1 MPVAFTSNKGEYKG
15 MNIKAFLGAKAYF
28 IKMVLWIS
36 IAILILV
43 VVLSTVIYINS
54 QNLLV
59 KNEYAANQKILY
71 QVKYNMSFMDQ
82 TISNLS
88 KFLYLNSDVTAI
100 MYAKKE
106 DMIEVS
112 SHMSKVVSS
121 VTSAI
126 PYIHSIGIYNRNLD
140 HSYSTGFPLFFKD
153 QMLFDFIN
161 SDQALPKLKPIFR
174 DIKKLVNGVTESE
187 YVFSYFIYET
197 TVSGAKP
204 DGVVVINVKPEWL
217 LENISQ
223 INMIDKQKGD
233 NVFIL
238 DQAGEYLNDST
249 NDPAI
254 KKWLKTDFLVYKT
267 AHPQADRDGFFQ
279 SKHGG
284 TKYLVTYTNV
294 DNTGMTLL
302 KTQPV
307 LEIYTYINSLRN
319 SIIIITLIFL
329 VMAIVISIGI
339 SRKIYGPVGKLV
351 NSIMLDRIRRSD
363 KDEVVDEISY
373 LNTVY
378 RQSME
383 MLDHYDKE
391 KMQYKDV
398 MKHYWLSRLLTES
411 LSIGR
416 SELESIFK
424 EMRISLVLDGSYAI
438 CVLKI
443 DNYKEF
449 QHAFH
454 AKDKDTIRFAMI
466 NIASEIMARKYPNEG
481 LDMKDDHVALI
492 VSIPEEDDQFQAHI
506 QALIKEAQEN
516 VSRFFKISF
525 TASISEKTSHMQE
538 LNGMYHKSLD
548 QGMYRL
554 LLGHSSVI
562 TYETVKKN
570 VESKK
575 TGYSKNHEEWLVEA
589 MKSSNTT
596 AIEEVLGNIFE
607 ELGTLNYHNALVSII
622 RLVDAVIETL
632 EEMKVTVA
640 PSLHISSISRN
651 ILEKETIAEIHRI
664 IVGALQDSFKKDF
677 EGNANKLNYF
687 LVDAVTEYIHNHYQE
702 PTLSLTSIA
711 SMMKIS
717 TRNLSKTYKEATHIS
732 IPDFINEFRL
742 AKAADLLIQDDLS
755 VYEIAEKVG
764 ILNETYF
771 FSLFKKKYKVT
782 PKEYA
787 LRRNMTNLIQK

>member
-1 MPVAFTSNKGEYKG
+1 
-15 MNIKAFLGAKAYF
+15 MNIKSFFGAKAYF
-28 IKMVLWIS
+28 VKMFLWIS
-36 IAILILV
+36 VAILALV
-43 VVLSTVIYINS
+43 VVLSTVVYVNS

-59 KNEYAANQKILY
+59 KNEYEANQKILY

-106 DMIEVS
+106 DMLEVA
-112 SHMSKVVSS
+112 SHLSKVASS
-121 VTSAI
+121 VTSAN

-140 HSYSTGFPLFFKD
+140 QSYSSGFPLFFKD
-153 QMLFDFIN
+153 QMLYDFIN
-161 SDQALPKLKPIFR
+161 SDKVLPKLKPIFR
-174 DIKKLVNGVTESE
+174 DIKKLVNGVTEPE
-187 YVFSYFIYET
+187 YVYSYFIYET
-197 TVSGAKP
+197 PLSGAKP
-204 DGVVVINVKPEWL
+204 DGVVIINVKPQWL
-217 LENISQ
+217 LENINQ

-233 NVFIL
+233 HVFIL
-238 DQAGEYLNDST
+238 NESGEYVDDGTDESAVKT
-249 NDPAI
+249 
-254 KKWLKTDFLVYKT
+254 WLKTDFLDYRT
-267 AHPQADRDGFFQ
+267 AHPLADRDGFFQ
-279 SKHGG
+279 SKHDG
-284 TKYLVTYTNV
+284 TQYLVTYTNV
-294 DNTGMTLL
+294 DNTGLTLL

-307 LEIYTYINSLRN
+307 LEIYKYINSLRT

-329 VMAIVISIGI
+329 VMALVVSIGI
-339 SRKIYGPVGKLV
+339 SRKLYRPVGTLV

-391 KMQYKDV
+391 KMQYHDV

-416 SELESIFK
+416 SELEGIFK
-424 EMRISLVLDGSYAI
+424 EMRISLELEGSYAV

-449 QHAFH
+449 QHTFH
-454 AKDKDTIRFAMI
+454 AKDRDTIRFAMI
-466 NIASEIMARKYPNEG
+466 NIASEIMAESYANEG
-481 LDMKDDHVALI
+481 LDMKDDHVVLI
-492 VSIPEEDDQFQAHI
+492 VSIPDEEDQFQARIHTLI
-506 QALIKEAQEN
+506 QEAQEH
-516 VSRFFKISF
+516 VSRYFKISF

-538 LNGMYHKSLD
+538 LNGMYNKALD
-548 QGMYRL
+548 QAMYRV

-562 TYETVKKN
+562 TYEAVRKN

-575 TGYSKNHEEWLVEA
+575 TGYSKNQEERLVEA

-596 AIEEVLGNIFE
+596 VIEEVLGTIFKE
-607 ELGTLNYHNALVSII
+607 VGTLNYHNALVSII

-632 EEMKVTVA
+632 EAMKVTAA

-664 IVGALQDSFKKDF
+664 IVGALQDSLQKDF
-677 EGNANKLNYF
+677 EGNANNLNYF
-687 LVDAVTEYIHNHYQE
+687 LVEAVTEYIHNHYQD
-702 PTLSLTSIA
+702 PSLSLTSIA
-711 SMMKIS
+711 SIMKIS
-717 TRNLSKTYKEATHIS
+717 TRNLSKTYKSATQIS

-742 AKAADLLIQDDLS
+742 AKAAELLVQDDLS

-771 FSLFKKKYKVT
+771 FSMFKKKYKVT

-787 LRRNMTNLIQK
+787 LQRNMTKLI

>member
-1 MPVAFTSNKGEYKG
+1 
-15 MNIKAFLGAKAYF
+15 MNIKSFLGAKAYF

-36 IAILILV
+36 MAILILV
-43 VVLSTVIYINS
+43 VVLSTVVYINS

-59 KNEYAANQKILY
+59 KNEYAANQKILF

-82 TISNLS
+82 TITNLS

-100 MYAKKE
+100 MYAKNE

-112 SHMSKVVSS
+112 RHLTKVVSS

-126 PYIHSIGIYNRNLD
+126 PYIHSVGIYNRNLD
-140 HSYSTGFPLFFKD
+140 QTYSSGFPLFFKD
-153 QMLFDFIN
+153 QMLYEFIN

-174 DIKKLVNGVTESE
+174 DIKKLVNGVTEPE

-197 TVSGAKP
+197 LSSGAKP

-217 LENISQ
+217 LENIKQ

-238 DQAGEYLNDST
+238 DQAGEYLDDGT

-254 KKWLKTDFLVYKT
+254 KNWLKTDFLANKT
-267 AHPQADRDGFFQ
+267 AHPQAERDGFFQ
-279 SKHGG
+279 SKRGG
-284 TKYLVTYTNV
+284 TQYLVTYTNV

-307 LEIYTYINSLRN
+307 LEIYKYINSLRT

-329 VMAIVISIGI
+329 VMALVISISI
-339 SRKIYGPVGKLV
+339 SRKIYRPFGKLV

-363 KDEVVDEISY
+363 KDDVVDEISY

-383 MLDHYDKE
+383 MLDHFDKE
-391 KMQYKDV
+391 KVQYKDV
-398 MKHYWLSRLLTES
+398 MKHYWLSRLITES

-416 SELESIFK
+416 AELESIFK
-424 EMRISLVLDGSYAI
+424 EMRISLVRDASFAI
-438 CVLKI
+438 CLLKI

-466 NIASEIMARKYPNEG
+466 NIASEIMAKKYPNEG
-481 LDMKDDHVALI
+481 LDMKDDHVVLI
-492 VSIPEEDDQFQAHI
+492 VSIPEEDEHFQSHI
-506 QALIKEAQEN
+506 HALIKEAQEN

-525 TASISEKTSHMQE
+525 TASISEKTSHIQE
-538 LNGMYHKSLD
+538 LNSMYNQALD
-548 QGMYRL
+548 QAMYRL

-562 TYETVKKN
+562 TYETIKKN

-575 TGYSKNHEEWLVEA
+575 TGYSRNYEEWLVEA
-589 MKSSNTT
+589 MKLSKTE
-596 AIEEVLGNIFE
+596 AKEEVLGNIFE
-607 ELGTLNYHNALVSII
+607 EVGTLNYHNALVSII
-622 RLVDAVIETL
+622 RLVDKVIETL
-632 EEMKVTVA
+632 EEMKVTTA

-651 ILEKETIAEIHRI
+651 ILEMETIAEIHQI

-677 EGNANKLNYF
+677 QGHTTKLNYF
-687 LVDAVTEYIHNHYQE
+687 LVDAVTEYIQNHYQD
-702 PTLSLTSIA
+702 PSLSLTSIA
-711 SMMKIS
+711 SIMKIS

-732 IPDFINEFRL
+732 IPDYINEFRL
-742 AKAADLLIQDDLS
+742 TKAADLLIQDDLS

-771 FSLFKKKYKVT
+771 FSMFKKKYKVT

-787 LRRNMTNLIQK
+787 LRRNMINLIQ

>member
-1 MPVAFTSNKGEYKG
+1 
-15 MNIKAFLGAKAYF
+15 MNIRSFFGAKAYF
-28 IKMVLWIS
+28 IKMFLWIS
-36 IAILILV
+36 VAILALV
-43 VVLSTVIYINS
+43 VVLSTVVYVNS

-59 KNEYAANQKILY
+59 KNEYEANQKILY
-71 QVKYNMSFMDQ
+71 QVKYNMAFMDQ

-100 MYAKKE
+100 MYAKQE
-106 DMIEVS
+106 DMLEVA
-112 SHMSKVVSS
+112 SHLSKVASS
-121 VTSAI
+121 VTSAN

-140 HSYSTGFPLFFKD
+140 QSYSSGFPLFFKD
-153 QMLFDFIN
+153 QMLYDFIN
-161 SDQALPKLKPIFR
+161 SDKALPKLKPIFR
-174 DIKKLVNGVTESE
+174 DIKKLVNGVTEPE
-187 YVFSYFIYET
+187 YVYSYFIYET
-197 TVSGAKP
+197 PLSGAKP
-204 DGVVVINVKPEWL
+204 DGVVIINVKPQWL
-217 LENISQ
+217 LENINQ

-233 NVFIL
+233 HVFIL
-238 DQAGEYLNDST
+238 DEAGEYVDDGTNEST
-249 NDPAI
+249 V
-254 KKWLKTDFLVYKT
+254 KTWLKTDFLDYRT

-279 SKHGG
+279 SKHDG
-284 TKYLVTYTNV
+284 TQYLVTYTNV
-294 DNTGMTLL
+294 DNTGLTLL

-307 LEIYTYINSLRN
+307 LEIYKYINSLRT
-319 SIIIITLIFL
+319 SIIMITVIFL
-329 VMAIVISIGI
+329 VMALVVSIGI
-339 SRKIYGPVGKLV
+339 SRKLYRPVGTLV

-391 KMQYKDV
+391 KMQYHDV

-416 SELESIFK
+416 SELEGIFK
-424 EMRISLVLDGSYAI
+424 EMRISLELEGSYVA

-449 QHAFH
+449 QHTFH
-454 AKDKDTIRFAMI
+454 AKDRDTIRFAMI
-466 NIASEIMARKYPNEG
+466 NIASEIMAESYANEG
-481 LDMKDDHVALI
+481 LDMKDDHVVLI
-492 VSIPEEDDQFQAHI
+492 VSIPEEEDQFQSRIH
-506 QALIKEAQEN
+506 ALIQEAQEH
-516 VSRFFKISF
+516 VSRYFKISF
-525 TASISEKTSHMQE
+525 TASISEKTSRMQE
-538 LNGMYHKSLD
+538 LNGMYNKALD
-548 QGMYRL
+548 QAMYRV

-562 TYETVKKN
+562 TYEAVRKN

-575 TGYSKNHEEWLVEA
+575 TGYSKNQEERLVEA

-596 AIEEVLGNIFE
+596 AIEEVLGTIFKE
-607 ELGTLNYHNALVSII
+607 VGMLNYHNALVSII

-632 EEMKVTVA
+632 EAMKVTAA

-664 IVGALQDSFKKDF
+664 IVGALQDSLQKDS
-677 EGNANKLNYF
+677 EGNANNLNYF
-687 LVDAVTEYIHNHYQE
+687 LVEAVTEYIHNHYQD
-702 PTLSLTSIA
+702 PSLSLTSIA
-711 SMMKIS
+711 SIMKIS
-717 TRNLSKTYKEATHIS
+717 TRNLSKTYKSATQIS
-732 IPDFINEFRL
+732 IPDYINEFRL
-742 AKAADLLIQDDLS
+742 AKAAELLVQDDLS

-771 FSLFKKKYKVT
+771 FSMFKKKYKVT

-787 LRRNMTNLIQK
+787 LQRNMTKLI

>member
-1 MPVAFTSNKGEYKG
+1 MPVSFTSNKGEYTG
-15 MNIKAFLGAKAYF
+15 MNIKSFFGAKAYF
-28 IKMVLWIS
+28 VKMFLWIS
-36 IAILILV
+36 VAILALV
-43 VVLSTVIYINS
+43 VVLSTVVYVNS

-59 KNEYAANQKILY
+59 KNEYEANQKILY

-106 DMIEVS
+106 DMLEVA
-112 SHMSKVVSS
+112 SHLSKVASS
-121 VTSAI
+121 VTSAN

-140 HSYSTGFPLFFKD
+140 QSYSSGFPLFFKD
-153 QMLFDFIN
+153 QMLYDFIN
-161 SDQALPKLKPIFR
+161 SDKVLPKLKPIFR
-174 DIKKLVNGVTESE
+174 DIKKLVNGVTEPE
-187 YVFSYFIYET
+187 YVYSYFIYET
-197 TVSGAKP
+197 PLSGAKP
-204 DGVVVINVKPEWL
+204 DGVVIINVKPQWL
-217 LENISQ
+217 LENINQ

-233 NVFIL
+233 HVFIL
-238 DQAGEYLNDST
+238 NESGEYVDDGTDESAVKT
-249 NDPAI
+249 
-254 KKWLKTDFLVYKT
+254 WLKTDFLDYRT
-267 AHPQADRDGFFQ
+267 AHPLADRDGFFQ
-279 SKHGG
+279 SKHDG
-284 TKYLVTYTNV
+284 TQYLVTYTNV
-294 DNTGMTLL
+294 DNTGLTLL

-307 LEIYTYINSLRN
+307 LEIYKYINSLRT

-329 VMAIVISIGI
+329 VMALVVSIGI
-339 SRKIYGPVGKLV
+339 SRKLYRPVGTLV

-391 KMQYKDV
+391 KMQYHDV

-416 SELESIFK
+416 SELEGIFK
-424 EMRISLVLDGSYAI
+424 EMRISLELEGSYAV

-449 QHAFH
+449 QHTFH
-454 AKDKDTIRFAMI
+454 AKDRDTIRFAMI
-466 NIASEIMARKYPNEG
+466 NIASEIMAESYANEG
-481 LDMKDDHVALI
+481 LDMKDDHVVLI
-492 VSIPEEDDQFQAHI
+492 VSIPDEEDQFQARIHTLI
-506 QALIKEAQEN
+506 QEAQEH
-516 VSRFFKISF
+516 VSRYFKISF

-538 LNGMYHKSLD
+538 LNGMYNKALD
-548 QGMYRL
+548 QAMYRV

-562 TYETVKKN
+562 TYEAVRKN

-575 TGYSKNHEEWLVEA
+575 TGYSKNQEERLVEA

-596 AIEEVLGNIFE
+596 VIEEVLGTIFKE
-607 ELGTLNYHNALVSII
+607 VGTLNYHNALVSII

-632 EEMKVTVA
+632 EAMKVTAA

-664 IVGALQDSFKKDF
+664 IVGALQDSLQKDF
-677 EGNANKLNYF
+677 EGNANNLNYF
-687 LVDAVTEYIHNHYQE
+687 LVEAVTEYIHNHYQD
-702 PTLSLTSIA
+702 PSLSLTSIA
-711 SMMKIS
+711 SIMKIS
-717 TRNLSKTYKEATHIS
+717 TRNLSKTYKSATQIS

-742 AKAADLLIQDDLS
+742 AKAAELLVQDDLS

-771 FSLFKKKYKVT
+771 FSMFKKKYKVT

-787 LRRNMTNLIQK
+787 LQRNMTKLI

>member
-1 MPVAFTSNKGEYKG
+1 
-15 MNIKAFLGAKAYF
+15 MNIKSLLGAKAYF

-36 IAILILV
+36 MAILILV
-43 VVLSTVIYINS
+43 VVLSTVVYINS

-59 KNEYAANQKILY
+59 KNEYASNQKILY

-106 DMIEVS
+106 DMIAVS
-112 SHMSKVVSS
+112 SHLAKVVSS
-121 VTSAI
+121 VTSAN

-140 HSYSTGFPLFFKD
+140 QSYSSGFPLFFKD
-153 QMLFDFIN
+153 QMLYDFIN
-161 SDQALPKLKPIFR
+161 SNHALPKLKPIFR

-197 TVSGAKP
+197 TASEAKP
-204 DGVVVINVKPEWL
+204 DGVVVINVKPQWL
-217 LENISQ
+217 LENINQ
-223 INMIDKQKGD
+223 INMIDKKKGD

-238 DQAGEYLNDST
+238 DQYGEYLDDST

-254 KKWLKTDFLVYKT
+254 KEWLKSDFLAYKT
-267 AHPQADRDGFFQ
+267 AHPEAERDGFFQ
-279 SKHGG
+279 GKHGG
-284 TKYLVTYTNV
+284 TQYLVTYTNV

-383 MLDHYDKE
+383 MLDHFDKE
-391 KMQYKDV
+391 KVQYKDV

-416 SELESIFK
+416 TELESIFK
-424 EMRISLVLDGSYAI
+424 EMRISLSLEGSYAI

-449 QHAFH
+449 QHTFH

-481 LDMKDDHVALI
+481 LDMKDDHVVLI
-492 VSIPEEDDQFQAHI
+492 VSIPEADDQFPHHI
-506 QALIKEAQEN
+506 VPLLKEAQEN
-516 VSRFFKISF
+516 VSRYFKISF

-538 LNGMYHKSLD
+538 LHGLYNKALD
-548 QGMYRL
+548 QAMYRL
-554 LLGHSSVI
+554 LLGHSAVM

-575 TGYSKNHEEWLVEA
+575 TGHSKSLEDRFLETMKTSDITA
-589 MKSSNTT
+589 M
-596 AIEEVLGNIFE
+596 EGVLANLFE

-651 ILEKETIAEIHRI
+651 ILEKETIVDIHRI
-664 IVGALQDSFKKDF
+664 ILGALQDSFKKDY
-677 EGNANKLNYF
+677 EGNTNKLNYF
-687 LVDAVTEYIHNHYQE
+687 LVDAVTEYIQNHFQD
-702 PTLSLTSIA
+702 PSLSLTSIA
-711 SMMKIS
+711 SIMKIS
-717 TRNLSKTYKEATHIS
+717 TRNLSKIYKEATHIS
-732 IPDFINEFRL
+732 IPDYINEFRL
-742 AKAADLLIQDDLS
+742 AKAAELLIQDNLS
-755 VYEIAEKVG
+755 VYEIVEKVG

-771 FSLFKKKYKVT
+771 FSMFKKKYKVT

-787 LRRNMTNLIQK
+787 LRRNMTNLNQ

>member
-1 MPVAFTSNKGEYKG
+1 
-15 MNIKAFLGAKAYF
+15 MNVKSLLGAKAYF

-36 IAILILV
+36 MAILFLV
-43 VVLSTVIYINS
+43 VVLATVVYINS

-71 QVKYNMSFMDQ
+71 QVKYNMAFMDQ

-106 DMIEVS
+106 DMVEVA
-112 SHMSKVVSS
+112 SHLSKVVSS
-121 VTSAI
+121 VTSAN

-140 HSYSTGFPLFFKD
+140 QSYSSGFPLFFKD
-153 QMLFDFIN
+153 QMLYDFIN
-161 SDQALPKLKPIFR
+161 SNQALPKLKPIFR
-174 DIKKLVNGVTESE
+174 DIKKLVNGITEPE

-197 TVSGAKP
+197 TVSEAKP
-204 DGVVVINVKPEWL
+204 DGVVVINVKPQWL
-217 LENISQ
+217 LENINQ
-223 INMIDKQKGD
+223 INMIDKRKGD

-238 DQAGEYLNDST
+238 DQYGQYLDDGT
-249 NDPAI
+249 NDPI
-254 KKWLKTDFLVYKT
+254 KEWLKTDFLLYKT
-267 AHPQADRDGFFQ
+267 EHPQAELDGFFQ
-279 SKHGG
+279 SKRGG
-284 TKYLVTYTNV
+284 TQYLVTYTNV

-307 LEIYTYINSLRN
+307 FEIYTYINSLRN

-329 VMAIVISIGI
+329 VMAIMISIGI

-383 MLDHYDKE
+383 MLDHFDKE
-391 KMQYKDV
+391 KVQYKDV

-416 SELESIFK
+416 SELETIFK
-424 EMRISLVLDGSYAI
+424 EMRISLDLEGSYAI

-449 QHAFH
+449 QIAFH

-466 NIASEIMARKYPNEG
+466 NIASEIIARKYPNEG
-481 LDMKDDHVALI
+481 LDMQDDHVVLI
-492 VSIPEEDDQFQAHI
+492 VSIPEADDQFPSYIVSLI
-506 QALIKEAQEN
+506 QEAQEN
-516 VSRFFKISF
+516 VSRYFKVSF
-525 TASISEKTSHMQE
+525 TASISEKTNHMQE
-538 LNGMYHKSLD
+538 LHGLYNKALD
-548 QGMYRL
+548 QAMYRL
-554 LLGHSSVI
+554 LLGHSAVM

-575 TGYSKNHEEWLVEA
+575 TGHSKSLEDRFLETMKTSDITA
-589 MKSSNTT
+589 M
-596 AIEEVLGNIFE
+596 EGVLANLFE

-651 ILEKETIAEIHRI
+651 ILEKETIVDIHRI
-664 IVGALQDSFKKDF
+664 ILGALQDSFKKDY
-677 EGNANKLNYF
+677 EGSTHKLNYF
-687 LVDAVTEYIHNHYQE
+687 LVDAVTEYIQNHFQD
-702 PTLSLTSIA
+702 PSLSLTSIA
-711 SMMKIS
+711 SIMKIS
-717 TRNLSKTYKEATHIS
+717 TRNLSKIYKEATHIS
-732 IPDFINEFRL
+732 IPDYINEFRL
-742 AKAADLLIQDDLS
+742 AKAAELLIQDDLS
-755 VYEIAEKVG
+755 VYEIAEEVG

-771 FSLFKKKYKVT
+771 FSMFKKKYKVT

-787 LRRNMTNLIQK
+787 LRRNMTNLNQ

>member
-1 MPVAFTSNKGEYKG
+1 
-15 MNIKAFLGAKAYF
+15 MNIKSFLGAKAYF

-36 IAILILV
+36 MAILILV
-43 VVLSTVIYINS
+43 VVLSTVVYINS

-59 KNEYAANQKILY
+59 KNEYAANQKILF

-82 TISNLS
+82 TITNLS

-100 MYAKKE
+100 MYAKNE

-112 SHMSKVVSS
+112 SHLTKVVSS

-126 PYIHSIGIYNRNLD
+126 PYIHSVGIYNRNLD
-140 HSYSTGFPLFFKD
+140 QTYSSGFPLFFKD
-153 QMLFDFIN
+153 QMLYEFIN

-174 DIKKLVNGVTESE
+174 DIKKLVNGVTEPE

-197 TVSGAKP
+197 PASGAKP

-217 LENISQ
+217 LENINQ

-238 DQAGEYLNDST
+238 DQAGEYLDDGTNDS
-249 NDPAI
+249 AI
-254 KKWLKTDFLVYKT
+254 KNWLKTDFLANKT
-267 AHPQADRDGFFQ
+267 AHPQAEREGFFQ
-279 SKHGG
+279 SKRGG
-284 TKYLVTYTNV
+284 TQYLVTYTNV

-307 LEIYTYINSLRN
+307 LEIYKYINSLRT

-329 VMAIVISIGI
+329 VMALVISISI
-339 SRKIYGPVGKLV
+339 SRKIYRPFGKLV

-383 MLDHYDKE
+383 MLDHFDKE
-391 KMQYKDV
+391 KVQYKDV
-398 MKHYWLSRLLTES
+398 MKHYWLSRLITES

-416 SELESIFK
+416 AELESIFK
-424 EMRISLVLDGSYAI
+424 EMRISLVRDASFAI
-438 CVLKI
+438 CLLKI

-466 NIASEIMARKYPNEG
+466 NIASEIMAKKYPNEG
-481 LDMKDDHVALI
+481 LDMKDDHVVLI
-492 VSIPEEDDQFQAHI
+492 VSIPEEDEHFQSHI
-506 QALIKEAQEN
+506 HALIEEAQEN

-525 TASISEKTSHMQE
+525 TASISEKTSHIQE
-538 LNGMYHKSLD
+538 LNSIYNQALD
-548 QGMYRL
+548 QAMYRL

-562 TYETVKKN
+562 TYETIKKN

-575 TGYSKNHEEWLVEA
+575 TGYSRNYEEWLVEA
-589 MKSSNTT
+589 MKLSKTE
-596 AIEEVLGNIFE
+596 AKEEVLGNIFE
-607 ELGTLNYHNALVSII
+607 EVGTLNYHNALVSII
-622 RLVDAVIETL
+622 RLVDKVIETL
-632 EEMKVTVA
+632 EEMKVTTA

-651 ILEKETIAEIHRI
+651 ILEMETIAEIHRI

-677 EGNANKLNYF
+677 QGHTTKLNYF
-687 LVDAVTEYIHNHYQE
+687 LVDAVTEYIQNHYQD
-702 PTLSLTSIA
+702 PSLSLTSIA
-711 SMMKIS
+711 SIMKIS

-732 IPDFINEFRL
+732 IPDYINEFRL
-742 AKAADLLIQDDLS
+742 TKAADLLIQDDLS
-755 VYEIAEKVG
+755 VYEIAGKVG

-771 FSLFKKKYKVT
+771 FSMFKKKYKVT

-787 LRRNMTNLIQK
+787 LRRNMINLIQ